1 MTFTI
6 TKMAAVLILV
16 SAAGSTFADGHG
28 GGGGGY
34 IPPLPPIPTPN
45 GGIGTLVNL
54 NISGGTFTINDSF
67 TTLGPVSFGAIG
79 FDLIDGYGSQGGL
92 FILGNGMPWNVFTGD
107 GSLTPFGGNTVDAVT
122 GNLIT
127 GGPVPS
133 GSTTATA
140 ISLDLSAF
148 SANWNGSNFNQGH
161 SAVTGTY
168 DSATGVFNASWSLV
182 NAEGPY
188 NGFTSTWT
196 VTGVAAAVPVPEA
209 STYAMMLVGLGLI
222 GGMTVRRHK
231 ASSI

>member
-6 TKMAAVLILV
+6 TKMAAALILV
-16 SAAGSTFADGHG
+16 SAAGSTFADGH
-28 GGGGGY
+28 GGGGY

-92 FILGNGMPWNVFTGD
+92 FILGNGIPWNVFTGD
-107 GSLTPFGGNTVDAVT
+107 GTVPPFGGNTVDAFT
-122 GNLIT
+122 QNPIT

-133 GSTTATA
+133 GTTTATA

-161 SAVTGTY
+161 SAVTGAY
-168 DSATGVFNASWSLV
+168 DSATGAFNASWSLI
-182 NAEGPY
+182 NTEGPY
-188 NGFTSTWT
+188 YGFTSTWT
-196 VTGVAAAVPVPEA
+196 VTGVAAAIPEA
-209 STYAMMLVGLGLI
+209 STYAMMLVGLGLV